1 MIGLLVRDWW
11 VFLVRGVVAVL
22 FGIIAL
28 VRPEVTLTTLLLMFG
43 AFALVDG
50 LFAIVVGVASAA
62 TSDRW
67 GALLLEGIVGA
78 LAGLAALF
86 WPGMT
91 ALVLLYI
98 VAGWSL
104 VTGILAVAAAIRL
117 RREIVNEWMLAI
129 SGVLSIILGV
139 VLFAQP
145 EVGILASM
153 WMIGVYAIIFGVAL
167 IVLAFRLRKFKTE
180 AGL

>member
-1 MIGLLVRDWW
+1 
-11 VFLVRGVVAVL
+11 
-22 FGIIAL
+22 
-28 VRPEVTLTTLLLMFG
+28 
-43 AFALVDG
+43 
-50 LFAIVVGVASAA
+50 
-62 TSDRW
+62 
-67 GALLLEGIVGA
+67 
-78 LAGLAALF
+78 
-86 WPGMT
+86 MT